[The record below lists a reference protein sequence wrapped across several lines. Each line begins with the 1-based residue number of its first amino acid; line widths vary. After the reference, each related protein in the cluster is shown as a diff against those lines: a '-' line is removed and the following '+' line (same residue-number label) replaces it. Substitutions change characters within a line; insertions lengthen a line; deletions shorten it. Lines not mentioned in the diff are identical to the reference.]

1 MEYKDYYAILG
12 VPKNA
17 DEKAIKS
24 AYRKLARTHHPDV
37 NPDKPEAEA
46 RFKEINE
53 AYAVL
58 SDGEKRKMYD
68 KFGAEWE
75 DYQRAGFGP
84 NDAPMRGRS
93 GPSGQR
99 GSTRT
104 MTPEEFQEVFG
115 RGFGRSAPG
124 GFSSSFGGSGGFSD
138 FFEAMFGGGMGGAA
152 ASGDPRTAI
161 RPRKGRDVDA
171 PVEVSLEEAFS
182 GGTRALQWEGGRR
195 IEVSVP
201 KGVRTGS
208 RVRISGQGEAG
219 ASGGQAGDLYLTVTV
234 APHPLFTREGDDLR
248 VTVPVDLYSAVLG
261 GEAKV
266 PTMERPVVLTVP
278 AGTQNGRSIRLRGLG
293 MPNLRNP
300 EQRGDLY
307 AVVDV
312 QIPTDLSSEQRRLF
326 EQLRALD
333 AG

>member
-46 RFKEINE
+46 RFKEVNE

-84 NDAPMRGRS
+84 NDAPMRGRTS
-93 GPSGQR
+93 PSGQR

-104 MTPEEFQEVFG
+104 MTPEEFQEIFG
-115 RGFGRSAPG
+115 RGFGQRPSG
-124 GFSSSFGGSGGFSD
+124 GFSTSFGGSGGFSD
-138 FFEAMFGGGMGGAA
+138 FFEAMYGSSAA
-152 ASGDPRTAI
+152 AGGDPRSAV

-171 PVEVSLEEAFS
+171 PIEVSLEEAFS

-195 IEVSVP
+195 IEVTVP
-201 KGVRTGS
+201 RGVRTGS

-219 ASGGQAGDLYLTVTV
+219 ASGGPAGDLYLTVTV
-234 APHPLFTREGDDLR
+234 APHPIFTREGDDLR

-261 GEAKV
+261 GEVRV

-293 MPNLRNP
+293 MPVLRNP

-312 QIPTDLSSEQRRLF
+312 HVPSDLTAEQRRLF
-326 EQLRALD
+326 EELRALE
-333 AG
+333 GR

>member
-17 DEKAIKS
+17 DEKTIKS

-37 NPDKPEAEA
+37 NPGKPESEQ

-58 SDGEKRKMYD
+58 SDDEKRKMYD
-68 KFGAEWE
+68 RFGAEWE

-84 NDAPMRGRS
+84 NDAPRRAAPG
-93 GPSGQR
+93 GQR
-99 GSTRT
+99 GNTRT

-124 GFSSSFGGSGGFSD
+124 GFSTSFGGGGDFSD
-138 FFEAMFGGGMGGAA
+138 FFEAMFGGGMAGAGSTGSRPA
-152 ASGDPRTAI
+152 M

-171 PVEVSLEEAFS
+171 AIEVSLEEAFS
-182 GGTRALQWEGGRR
+182 GATRALQWEGGRR
-195 IEVSVP
+195 IEATVP
-201 KGVRTGS
+201 RGVRTGS
-208 RVRISGQGEAG
+208 RVRISGQGEPG
-219 ASGGQAGDLYLTVTV
+219 ASGGQAGDLYLNVTV
-234 APHPLFTREGDDLR
+234 APHPMFQREGDDLR

-261 GEAKV
+261 GEVRV
-266 PTMERPVVLTVP
+266 PTLERPVVLTVP
-278 AGTQNGRSIRLRGLG
+278 AGTQNGRAIRLRGLG

-312 QIPTDLSSEQRRLF
+312 QIPADLTAEQRRLF
-326 EQLRALD
+326 EELRAL
-333 AG
+333 AGK

>member
-17 DEKAIKS
+17 DEKTIKS

-37 NPDKPEAEA
+37 NPGKPEAEK
-46 RFKEINE
+46 RFKEVNE

-58 SDGEKRKMYD
+58 SDPEKRKMYD
-68 KFGAEWE
+68 RFGAEWE

-84 NDAPMRGRS
+84 NDAPMRG
-93 GPSGQR
+93 GPAGPR

-124 GFSSSFGGSGGFSD
+124 GFSTSFGGGSDFSD
-138 FFEAMFGGGMGGAA
+138 FFEAMFGGGMAGASSAGSRAA
-152 ASGDPRTAI
+152 A

-171 PVEVSLEEAFS
+171 AIEVSLDEAFS
-182 GGTRALQWEGGRR
+182 GAARALQWEDGRR
-195 IEVSVP
+195 IEATVP
-201 KGVRTGS
+201 RGVRTGS
-208 RVRISGQGEAG
+208 RVRLSGQGEPG
-219 ASGGQAGDLYLTVTV
+219 GGGGQAGDLYINVTV
-234 APHPLFTREGDDLR
+234 APHPLFQREGDDLR

-261 GEAKV
+261 GEVRV
-266 PTMERPVVLTVP
+266 PTLERPVVLTVP
-278 AGTQNGRSIRLRGLG
+278 AGTQNGRAIRLRGLG

-307 AVVDV
+307 AVIDV
-312 QIPTDLSSEQRRLF
+312 QLPTDLSAEQRRLF
-326 EQLRALD
+326 EELRALE
-333 AG
+333 GRQPS

>member
-17 DEKAIKS
+17 DEKTIKS
-24 AYRKLARTHHPDV
+24 AYRKLARAHHPDV
-37 NPDKPEAEA
+37 NPDKPEAEQ

-58 SDGEKRKMYD
+58 SDEEKRKMYD
-68 KFGAEWE
+68 RFGAEWE

-84 NDAPMRGRS
+84 NDAPHRS
-93 GPSGQR
+93 RPGGM
-99 GSTRT
+99 GGGTRT

-115 RGFGRSAPG
+115 RGFGRRAPG
-124 GFSSSFGGSGGFSD
+124 GFSASFGDSGGFSD
-138 FFEAMFGGGMGGAA
+138 FFEAMFGGGMAGGAA
-152 ASGDPRTAI
+152 GARTSI

-171 PVEVSLEEAFS
+171 PIEVSLEEAFS
-182 GGTRALQWEGGRR
+182 GGVRALEWEGGRR
-195 IEVSVP
+195 IEVTVP
-201 KGVRTGS
+201 RGVRTGS
-208 RVRISGQGEAG
+208 RVRVSGQGEPG
-219 ASGGQAGDLYLTVTV
+219 ANGGQAGDLYLNVTV
-234 APHPLFTREGDDLR
+234 APHPLFKREGDDLR

-261 GEAKV
+261 GEVRV
-266 PTMERPVVLTVP
+266 PTMERSVLLTVP

-312 QIPTDLSSEQRRLF
+312 QIPTAIGDEQRRLF
-326 EQLRALD
+326 EELRALS
-333 AG
+333 AK

>member
-84 NDAPMRGRS
+84 NDAPMRGRAA
-93 GPSGQR
+93 PSGQR

-124 GFSSSFGGSGGFSD
+124 GFSSSFGGSGVLNG
-138 FFEAMFGGGMGGAA
+138 
-152 ASGDPRTAI
+152 TAI
-161 RPRKGRDVDA
+161 AQKEPSHA
-171 PVEVSLEEAFS
+171 QPFS
-182 GGTRALQWEGGRR
+182 
-195 IEVSVP
+195 I
-201 KGVRTGS
+201 
-208 RVRISGQGEAG
+208 
-219 ASGGQAGDLYLTVTV
+219 
-234 APHPLFTREGDDLR
+234 
-248 VTVPVDLYSAVLG
+248 
-261 GEAKV
+261 
-266 PTMERPVVLTVP
+266 
-278 AGTQNGRSIRLRGLG
+278 SIRLAPL
-293 MPNLRNP
+293 
-300 EQRGDLY
+300 
-307 AVVDV
+307 AV
-312 QIPTDLSSEQRRLF
+312 QIF
-326 EQLRALD
+326 EGENPPKEKVKAP
-333 AG
+333 AAEKKKGKK

>member
-17 DEKAIKS
+17 DEKTIKS

-37 NPDKPEAEA
+37 NPDKPEAEQ

-84 NDAPMRGRS
+84 NDAPRRS
-93 GPSGQR
+93 APGGMR

-115 RGFGRSAPG
+115 RGFGQRPSG
-124 GFSSSFGGSGGFSD
+124 GFSTSFGDSGGFSD
-138 FFEAMFGGGMGGAA
+138 FFEAMFGGASAGGMPGSTGARN
-152 ASGDPRTAI
+152 SL

-171 PVEVSLEEAFS
+171 AIEVSLEEAFS
-182 GGTRALQWEGGRR
+182 GSVRALEWEGGRR
-195 IEVSVP
+195 IEVTVP
-201 KGVRTGS
+201 RGVRTGS
-208 RVRISGQGEAG
+208 RVRVSGQGEPG
-219 ASGGQAGDLYLTVTV
+219 GSGGQAGDLYLNVTV
-234 APHPLFTREGDDLR
+234 APHPLFKREGDDLR

-261 GEAKV
+261 GEVRV
-266 PTMERPVVLTVP
+266 PTLERSVLLTVP
-278 AGTQNGRSIRLRGLG
+278 AGTQNGRAIRLRGLG

-300 EQRGDLY
+300 EQRGDLF
-307 AVVDV
+307 AVMDV
-312 QIPTDLSSEQRRLF
+312 QIPTAINDEQRRLF
-326 EQLRALD
+326 EELRTL
-333 AG
+333 AGN